1 MTSVRGTFSR
11 GEVIAVRDA
20 QGTLIGRGIAR
31 YSSREVEL
39 VRGMRLDMV
48 ARVIPEPAPAHAPHP
63 PSRARRVLVP
73 LTART

>member
-1 MTSVRGTFSR
+1 M
-11 GEVIAVRDA
+11 RDA

-48 ARVIPEPAPAHAPHP
+48 ARVIPELASTPLIH
-63 PSRARRVLVP
+63 RDELVVF
-73 LTART
+73 